1 MRTADNVRS
10 LRAQDV
16 PLVIKMREAAHRALD
31 LLSVPRDPSMR
42 RLGFHIPPYISVG
55 HLHLHVHAMP
65 FNNRLKRWKYPVRAG
80 NGSTTSKAFSWFVEV
95 DQAIAILERG
105 GRVKIGSC

>member
-1 MRTADNVRS
+1 MRS
-10 LRAQDV
+10 
-16 PLVIKMREAAHRALD
+16 AAHRALD
-31 LLSVPRDPSMR
+31 LVGVPRDSSMR

-65 FNNRLKRWKYPVRAG
+65 FKNCFRQFKYLVRAG
-80 NGSTTSKAFSWFVEV
+80 NGSTTNKSFSWFVEV

-105 GRVKIGSC
+105 GRVKIWSC